1 MTENLTQRDSSK
13 PMNSARAV
21 LKIICCFLISMT
33 DLESQVIT
41 NYNTENSEIPFNTV
55 RCIEL
60 QNNGLWVGT
69 DAGLARFINNQWE
82 IFDSNNSPLYSDDI
96 RALKADGDSIIWIG
110 TVNGGLFSY
119 DGSNWENFNVS
130 NSGLLDNLIRDI
142 NIDQLSNIW
151 ISTTE
156 GLFMYDRTN
165 WEHWNMQDNNL
176 LTNNITSVQIG
187 THNEKYVGTINGGII
202 YFDSLNQYNE
212 YTIIN
217 SDLPDNSVV
226 AIEIDGN
233 GQPWFLSPA
242 AGLVYDT
249 DVGGPWNNFNNL
261 NSGLP
266 SNALNCLQFM
276 GDELV
281 IGSEVSG
288 LIFKD
293 GESWQYLNT
302 LNSELPDD
310 YVLSIKIDELQ
321 NIWVGTFNAGLCKIN
336 LQNSIE
342 EYLNEGVLCY
352 PNPIETN
359 GKVHFAK
366 PFSGVI
372 RICNNIGELLF
383 LNHVSNCQSLA
394 LPENIIRGSYVI
406 TFSNDLSQSTQSIIV
421 K

>member
-1 MTENLTQRDSSK
+1 
-13 PMNSARAV
+13 MNSKNIV
-21 LKIICCFLISMT
+21 LKIICCFLIST
-33 DLESQVIT
+33 CDLECQVIT
-41 NYNTENSEIPFNTV
+41 HYNTENSEIPFNTV

-242 AGLVYDT
+242 AGLVNDT
-249 DVGGPWNNFNNL
+249 DLGGPWENFNNL

-276 GDELV
+276 DNKLI

-293 GESWQYLNT
+293 GESWQYINT
-302 LNSELPDD
+302 TNSDLPDD
-310 YVLSIKIDELQ
+310 NILSVKVDDLQ

-342 EYLNEGVLCY
+342 EHLVEGVLCY
-352 PNPIETN
+352 PNPIETQGEIHLN
-359 GKVHFAK
+359 KS
-366 PFSGVI
+366 FSGTI
-372 RICNNIGELLF
+372 GLYNSIGELLS
-383 LNHVSNCQSLA
+383 LNQVSSCNSFT
-394 LPENIIRGSYVI
+394 LPDNIEQGSYVI

>member
-1 MTENLTQRDSSK
+1 MLLPAGRLLLQWSCGGGRRCYQFGD
-13 PMNSARAV
+13 AAAV
-21 LKIICCFLISMT
+21 TLGWRVPAIWWWQNINKMGNTFKLG
-33 DLESQVIT
+33 
-41 NYNTENSEIPFNTV
+41 NYV
-55 RCIEL
+55 
-60 QNNGLWVGT
+60 NGIFQ
-69 DAGLARFINNQWE
+69 DA
-82 IFDSNNSPLYSDDI
+82 SNNIGIGGSPSGSYKLEVTGTAKVSSTLLVSGAATFATDVTIGSPTTNATLSISGDNSGGDSF
-96 RALKADGDSIIWIG
+96 LNFKADVGAIKGQIQG
-110 TVNGGLFSY
+110 TKNGA
-119 DGSNWENFNVS
+119 
-130 NSGLLDNLIRDI
+130 
-142 NIDQLSNIW
+142 
-151 ISTTE
+151 
-156 GLFMYDRTN
+156 
-165 WEHWNMQDNNL
+165 
-176 LTNNITSVQIG
+176 
-187 THNEKYVGTINGGII
+187 NGGII

-249 DVGGPWNNFNNL
+249 GVGGPWNNFNNL

-342 EYLNEGVLCY
+342 EYLNKGVLCY

-359 GKVHFAK
+359 GKVHFTK
-366 PFSGVI
+366 SFSGVI
-372 RICNNIGELLF
+372 RIYNNIGELLC
-383 LNHVSNCQSLA
+383 LNHVLNCKSLA

>member
-1 MTENLTQRDSSK
+1 M
-13 PMNSARAV
+13 
-21 LKIICCFLISMT
+21 
-33 DLESQVIT
+33 
-41 NYNTENSEIPFNTV
+41 
-55 RCIEL
+55 
-60 QNNGLWVGT
+60 
-69 DAGLARFINNQWE
+69 
-82 IFDSNNSPLYSDDI
+82 YSDDI
-96 RALKADGDSIIWIG
+96 RALKADGDSTIWIG
-110 TVNGGLFSY
+110 TVNGGLFSF
-119 DGSNWENFNVS
+119 DGANWENFNVS
-130 NSGLLDNLIRDI
+130 NSGLLDNLIRDV

-165 WEHWNMQDNNL
+165 WQHWNMQDNNL

-187 THNEKYVGTINGGII
+187 IHNEKYVGTINGGII

-226 AIEIDGN
+226 AIEIDES

-242 AGLVYDT
+242 AGLVNDT
-249 DVGGPWNNFNNL
+249 DFGGPWENFNNL

-276 GDELV
+276 ENEIV

-293 GESWQYLNT
+293 GESWQYINT
-302 LNSELPDD
+302 TNSDLPDD
-310 YVLSIKIDELQ
+310 NILSIKVDDLQ

-342 EYLNEGVLCY
+342 ENLVEAVFCY
-352 PNPIETN
+352 PNPIETQSEVHLN
-359 GKVHFAK
+359 KSFTGTITLYNSVGK
-366 PFSGVI
+366 
-372 RICNNIGELLF
+372 LLSM
-383 LNHVSNCQSLA
+383 NTVSNFKTLT
-394 LPENIIRGSYVI
+394 LPDAIEQGSYVI
-406 TFSNDLSQSTQSIIV
+406 TFSNDLIHSTQSIIV

>member
-1 MTENLTQRDSSK
+1 
-13 PMNSARAV
+13 MNSKNIV
-21 LKIICCFLISMT
+21 LKIICCFLIST
-33 DLESQVIT
+33 CDLECQVIT
-41 NYNTENSEIPFNTV
+41 HYNTENSEIPFNTV

-156 GLFMYDRTN
+156 GLFMFDRTN

-242 AGLVYDT
+242 AGLVNDT
-249 DVGGPWNNFNNL
+249 DLGGPWENFNNL

-276 GDELV
+276 DNKLV

-293 GESWQYLNT
+293 GESWQYINT
-302 LNSELPDD
+302 TNSDLPDD
-310 YVLSIKIDELQ
+310 NILSVKVDDLQ

-342 EYLNEGVLCY
+342 EHLVEGVLCY
-352 PNPIETN
+352 PNPIETQGEIHLN
-359 GKVHFAK
+359 KS
-366 PFSGVI
+366 FSGTI
-372 RICNNIGELLF
+372 GLYNSIGELLS
-383 LNHVSNCQSLA
+383 LNQVSSCNSFT
-394 LPENIIRGSYVI
+394 LPDNIEQGSYVI

>member
-1 MTENLTQRDSSK
+1 
-13 PMNSARAV
+13 MNSKNIV
-21 LKIICCFLISMT
+21 LKIICCFLIST
-33 DLESQVIT
+33 CDLECQVIT
-41 NYNTENSEIPFNTV
+41 HYNTENSEIPFNTV

-156 GLFMYDRTN
+156 GLFMFDRTN

-242 AGLVYDT
+242 AGLVNDT
-249 DVGGPWNNFNNL
+249 DLGGPWENFNNL

-276 GDELV
+276 DNKLV

-293 GESWQYLNT
+293 GESWQYINT
-302 LNSELPDD
+302 TNSDLPDD
-310 YVLSIKIDELQ
+310 NILSVKVDDLQ

-342 EYLNEGVLCY
+342 EHLVEGVICY
-352 PNPIETN
+352 PNPIETQGEIHLN
-359 GKVHFAK
+359 KS
-366 PFSGVI
+366 FSGTI
-372 RICNNIGELLF
+372 GLYNSIGELLS
-383 LNHVSNCQSLA
+383 LNQVSSCNSLT
-394 LPENIIRGSYVI
+394 LPDNIEQGSYVI

>member
-1 MTENLTQRDSSK
+1 
-13 PMNSARAV
+13 MNSKNIV
-21 LKIICCFLISMT
+21 LKIICCFLIST
-33 DLESQVIT
+33 CDLECQVIT
-41 NYNTENSEIPFNTV
+41 HYNTENSEIPFNTV

-156 GLFMYDRTN
+156 GLFMFDRTN

-242 AGLVYDT
+242 AGLVNDT
-249 DVGGPWNNFNNL
+249 DLGGPWENFNNL

-276 GDELV
+276 DNKLV

-293 GESWQYLNT
+293 GESWQYINT
-302 LNSELPDD
+302 TNSDLPDD
-310 YVLSIKIDELQ
+310 NILSVKVDDLQ

-336 LQNSIE
+336 LENSIE
-342 EYLNEGVLCY
+342 EHLVEGVLCY
-352 PNPIETN
+352 PNPIETQGEIHLN
-359 GKVHFAK
+359 KS
-366 PFSGVI
+366 FSGTI
-372 RICNNIGELLF
+372 GLYNSIGELLS
-383 LNHVSNCQSLA
+383 LNQVSSCNSLT
-394 LPENIIRGSYVI
+394 LPDNIEQGSYVI

>member
-1 MTENLTQRDSSK
+1 
-13 PMNSARAV
+13 MNSKNIV
-21 LKIICCFLISMT
+21 LKIICCFLIST
-33 DLESQVIT
+33 CDLECQVIT
-41 NYNTENSEIPFNTV
+41 HYNTENSEIPFNTV

-156 GLFMYDRTN
+156 GLFMFDRTN

-242 AGLVYDT
+242 AGLVNDT
-249 DVGGPWNNFNNL
+249 DLGGPWENFNNL

-276 GDELV
+276 DNKLV

-293 GESWQYLNT
+293 GESWQYINT
-302 LNSELPDD
+302 TNSDLPDD
-310 YVLSIKIDELQ
+310 NILSVKVDDLQ
-321 NIWVGTFNAGLCKIN
+321 NIWVGTFNDGLCKIN

-342 EYLNEGVLCY
+342 EHLVEGVLCY
-352 PNPIETN
+352 PNPIETQGEIHLN
-359 GKVHFAK
+359 KS
-366 PFSGVI
+366 FSGTI
-372 RICNNIGELLF
+372 GLYNSIGELLS
-383 LNHVSNCQSLA
+383 LNQVSSCNSLT
-394 LPENIIRGSYVI
+394 LPDNIEQGSYVI

>member
-1 MTENLTQRDSSK
+1 
-13 PMNSARAV
+13 MNSKNIV
-21 LKIICCFLISMT
+21 LKIICCFLIST
-33 DLESQVIT
+33 CDLECQVIT
-41 NYNTENSEIPFNTV
+41 HYNTENSEIPFNTV

-82 IFDSNNSPLYSDDI
+82 IFNSNNSPLYSDDI

-156 GLFMYDRTN
+156 GLFMFDRTN

-242 AGLVYDT
+242 AGLVNDT
-249 DVGGPWNNFNNL
+249 DLGGPWENFNNL

-276 GDELV
+276 DNKLV

-293 GESWQYLNT
+293 GESWQYINT
-302 LNSELPDD
+302 TNSDLPDD
-310 YVLSIKIDELQ
+310 NILSVKVDDLQ

-342 EYLNEGVLCY
+342 EHLVEGVLCY
-352 PNPIETN
+352 PNPIETQGEIHLN
-359 GKVHFAK
+359 KS
-366 PFSGVI
+366 FSGTI
-372 RICNNIGELLF
+372 GLYNSIGELLS
-383 LNHVSNCQSLA
+383 LNQVSSCNSLT
-394 LPENIIRGSYVI
+394 LPDNIEQGSYVI

>member
-1 MTENLTQRDSSK
+1 
-13 PMNSARAV
+13 MNRKKLV
-21 LKIICCFLISMT
+21 FMIICCIHISVY
-33 DLESQVIT
+33 DLESQVII
-41 NYNTENSEIPFNTV
+41 NYNTGNSELPFNTV

-60 QNNGLWVGT
+60 QNNGIWVGT

-96 RALKADGDSIIWIG
+96 RALKADGDSTIWIG
-110 TVNGGLFSY
+110 TVNGGLFSF

-130 NSGLLDNLIRDI
+130 NSGLLDNLIRDV

-165 WEHWNMQDNNL
+165 WQHWNMQDNNL

-187 THNEKYVGTINGGII
+187 IHNEKYVGTINGGII

-226 AIEIDGN
+226 AIEIDES

-242 AGLVYDT
+242 AGLVNDT
-249 DVGGPWNNFNNL
+249 DLGGPWENFNNL

-276 GDELV
+276 ENEIV

-293 GESWQYLNT
+293 GESWQYINT
-302 LNSELPDD
+302 TNSDLPDD
-310 YVLSIKIDELQ
+310 NILSIKVDELQ

-342 EYLNEGVLCY
+342 EYLVEGVFCY
-352 PNPIETN
+352 PNPIETQSKIHLN
-359 GKVHFAK
+359 KS
-366 PFSGVI
+366 FSGTI
-372 RICNNIGELLF
+372 SLYNSIGELIS
-383 LNHVSNCQSLA
+383 LNKVFSCNTFT
-394 LPENIIRGSYVI
+394 LPDTIEQGSYVI
-406 TFSNDLSQSTQSIIV
+406 TFSNDLSHSTQSILV

>member
-1 MTENLTQRDSSK
+1 
-13 PMNSARAV
+13 MNSKNIV
-21 LKIICCFLISMT
+21 LKIICCFLIST
-33 DLESQVIT
+33 CDLECQVIT
-41 NYNTENSEIPFNTV
+41 HYNTENSEIPFNTV

-156 GLFMYDRTN
+156 GLFMFDRTN

-242 AGLVYDT
+242 AGLVNDT
-249 DVGGPWNNFNNL
+249 DLGGPWENFNNL

-276 GDELV
+276 DNKLV

-293 GESWQYLNT
+293 GESWQYINT
-302 LNSELPDD
+302 TNSDLPDD
-310 YVLSIKIDELQ
+310 NILSVKVDDLQ

-336 LQNSIE
+336 LENSIE
-342 EYLNEGVLCY
+342 EHLVEGVLCY
-352 PNPIETN
+352 PNPIETQGEIHLN
-359 GKVHFAK
+359 KS
-366 PFSGVI
+366 FSGTI
-372 RICNNIGELLF
+372 GLYNSIGELLSI
-383 LNHVSNCQSLA
+383 NQVSSCNSLT
-394 LPENIIRGSYVI
+394 LPDNIEQGSYVI

>member
-1 MTENLTQRDSSK
+1 M
-13 PMNSARAV
+13 
-21 LKIICCFLISMT
+21 F
-33 DLESQVIT
+33 
-41 NYNTENSEIPFNTV
+41 
-55 RCIEL
+55 
-60 QNNGLWVGT
+60 
-69 DAGLARFINNQWE
+69 
-82 IFDSNNSPLYSDDI
+82 
-96 RALKADGDSIIWIG
+96 
-110 TVNGGLFSY
+110 
-119 DGSNWENFNVS
+119 
-130 NSGLLDNLIRDI
+130 
-142 NIDQLSNIW
+142 
-151 ISTTE
+151 
-156 GLFMYDRTN
+156 DRTN

-242 AGLVYDT
+242 AGLVNDT
-249 DVGGPWNNFNNL
+249 DLGGPWENFNNL

-276 GDELV
+276 DNKLV

-293 GESWQYLNT
+293 GESWQYINT
-302 LNSELPDD
+302 TNSDLPDD
-310 YVLSIKIDELQ
+310 NIISVKVDDLQ

-336 LQNSIE
+336 LENSIE
-342 EYLNEGVLCY
+342 EHLVEGVLCY
-352 PNPIETN
+352 PNPIETQGEIHLN
-359 GKVHFAK
+359 KS
-366 PFSGVI
+366 FSGT
-372 RICNNIGELLF
+372 ICLYNSIGELLSI
-383 LNHVSNCQSLA
+383 NQVSSCNSLT
-394 LPENIIRGSYVI
+394 LPDNIEQGSYVI

>member
-1 MTENLTQRDSSK
+1 
-13 PMNSARAV
+13 MNRTKLV
-21 LKIICCFLISMT
+21 LLVICCVFISVH

-41 NYNTENSEIPFNTV
+41 NYNTGNSDIPFNTV

-60 QNNGLWVGT
+60 QNNGVWIGT
-69 DAGLARFINNQWE
+69 DSGLSRFINNQWE
-82 IFDSNNSPLYSDDI
+82 IVDSNNSPLYSDDI
-96 RALKADGDSIIWIG
+96 RALKADGDSTIWIG
-110 TVNGGLFSY
+110 TVNGGLFSF
-119 DGSNWENFNVS
+119 DGANWENFNVS
-130 NSGLLDNLIRDI
+130 NSGLLDNLIRDV

-165 WEHWNMQDNNL
+165 WQHWNMQDNNL

-187 THNEKYVGTINGGII
+187 IHNEKYVGTINGGII

-226 AIEIDGN
+226 AIEIDES

-242 AGLVYDT
+242 AGLVNDT
-249 DVGGPWNNFNNL
+249 DFGGPWENFNNL

-276 GDELV
+276 ENEIV

-293 GESWQYLNT
+293 GESWQYINT
-302 LNSELPDD
+302 TNSDLPDD
-310 YVLSIKIDELQ
+310 NILSIKVDDLQ

-342 EYLNEGVLCY
+342 ENLVEAVFCY
-352 PNPIETN
+352 PNPIETQSEVHLN
-359 GKVHFAK
+359 KSFTGTITLYNSVGK
-366 PFSGVI
+366 
-372 RICNNIGELLF
+372 LLSM
-383 LNHVSNCQSLA
+383 NTVSNFKTLTLSDAIEQ
-394 LPENIIRGSYVI
+394 GSYVI
-406 TFSNDLSQSTQSIIV
+406 TFSNDFIHSTQSIIV

>member
-1 MTENLTQRDSSK
+1 
-13 PMNSARAV
+13 MNSKNIV
-21 LKIICCFLISMT
+21 LKIICCFLIST
-33 DLESQVIT
+33 CDLECQVIT
-41 NYNTENSEIPFNTV
+41 HYNTENSEIPFNTV

-69 DAGLARFINNQWE
+69 DAGLARIINNQWE

-156 GLFMYDRTN
+156 GLFMFDRTN

-242 AGLVYDT
+242 AGLVNDT
-249 DVGGPWNNFNNL
+249 DLGGPWENFNNL

-276 GDELV
+276 DNKLV

-293 GESWQYLNT
+293 GESWQYINT
-302 LNSELPDD
+302 TNSDLPDD
-310 YVLSIKIDELQ
+310 NILSVKVDDLQ

-342 EYLNEGVLCY
+342 EHLVEGVICY
-352 PNPIETN
+352 PNPIETQGEIHLN
-359 GKVHFAK
+359 KS
-366 PFSGVI
+366 FSGTI
-372 RICNNIGELLF
+372 GLYNSIGELLS
-383 LNHVSNCQSLA
+383 LNQVSSCNSLT
-394 LPENIIRGSYVI
+394 LPDNIEQGSYVI

>member
-1 MTENLTQRDSSK
+1 MENLTQRDLSK
-13 PMNSARAV
+13 PMNSARSV
-21 LKIICCFLISMT
+21 LKIICCFLISIT

-41 NYNTENSEIPFNTV
+41 NYNTGNSGLPFNTV

-130 NSGLLDNLIRDI
+130 NSGLLDNLIRDL

-165 WEHWNMQDNNL
+165 WQHWNMQNSNF

-187 THNEKYVGTINGGII
+187 LHNEKYVGTINGGII

-217 SDLPDNSVV
+217 SGLPDNSVV
-226 AIEIDGN
+226 AIEIDEN

-242 AGLVYDT
+242 AGLVNDT
-249 DVGGPWNNFNNL
+249 GLGGPWENFNNL

-276 GDELV
+276 GNEIV
-281 IGSEVSG
+281 IGSEVDG

-293 GESWQYLNT
+293 GDSWDYINT
-302 LNSELPDD
+302 TNSDLPDD
-310 YVLSIKIDELQ
+310 HIISIIIDDFQ
-321 NIWVGTFNAGLCKIN
+321 NIWVGTFNSGLCKIN

-342 EYLNEGVLCY
+342 ESLVEAILCF
-352 PNPIETN
+352 PNPTEKN
-359 GKVHFAK
+359 GKVHFTK
-366 PFSGVI
+366 SFSGVI
-372 RICNNIGELLF
+372 RLYNNIGKLLF
-383 LNHVSNCQSLA
+383 LNPVSNCKSLV
-394 LPENIIRGSYVI
+394 LPENIKRGSYLI
-406 TFSNDLSQSTQSIIV
+406 SFSNDLSQSIQSIIV